1 MTEIRAR
8 VPTIV
13 IVVLVVLIAVTVAGE
28 LVLLLLEEL
37 VNLVVDITQTT
48 FMFIYEKGFGLP
60 YEKSQGRAAWS
71 SLGLLS
77 ALSLVAAW
85 RLMPS
90 IKRAS
95 AECRQWY
102 RERRAALG
110 EFWRSARWYQ
120 KLSVLAG
127 GLTILSLLALVI

>member
-8 VPTIV
+8 VPPLV
-13 IVVLVVLIAVTVAGE
+13 IVVIVVLIAVTVAGE

-48 FMFIYEKGFGLP
+48 FMFIYEKAFGLP
-60 YEKSQGRAAWS
+60 YEKAQGRAAWS

-85 RLMPS
+85 RLTPS

-95 AECRQWY
+95 TECRQWY
-102 RERRAALG
+102 RERRVALS
-110 EFWRSARWYQ
+110 ERWRSARWYQ

-127 GLTILSLLALVI
+127 GLAILSLLALVI